1 MSPQDSQ
8 LLQDF
13 LNQLVQAR
21 GVVKDPEA
29 EALINRAVSQQP
41 DAAYLLVQRALLQQQ
56 ALNNAKAEI
65 AALQDQL
72 RAGAQS
78 RPAFL
83 DPNSWGNNGTAR
95 PAAAAQP
102 VPPAAAP
109 YQQPY
114 QPQYQQPYPGAVQ
127 AQAPG
132 GAGGFLRS
140 GMGSMLGTAAATAA
154 GVAGGA
160 FLFQGLE
167 NLLGHRA
174 GNGFLGPQSALTSPN
189 ETTTINNYYGSDESA
204 NKSMADKLG
213 GDSLFDSGNNS
224 ANSLFDASNDSRDSL
239 SDDLADNIDSG
250 IDDIGQDDDL
260 FT

>member
-29 EALINRAVSQQP
+29 EALINRAASQQP

-72 RAGAQS
+72 RAKPQS
-78 RPAFL
+78 APAFL
-83 DPNSWGNNGTAR
+83 DPNSWGNSGAAR
-95 PAAAAQP
+95 PAAAQP
-102 VPPAAAP
+102 VPPAAPP

-114 QPQYQQPYPGAVQ
+114 QPQYQQAYPGAVQ

-132 GAGGFLRS
+132 GFLRS
-140 GMGSMLGTAAATAA
+140 GMGGMLGTAAATAA

-160 FLFQGLE
+160 FLFQGIE

-174 GNGFLGPQSALTSPN
+174 GNGFLGPQSALSSPN

-213 GDSLFDSGNNS
+213 GDSLLGSGNNT

-250 IDDIGQDDDL
+250 ADDFGQDDGL